1 MFPEVD
7 KNRMWNVSVVLYIAY
22 NLRKE
27 ARKQIRDG
35 QNTLIPIV
43 IRVKKQ
49 QSKRG
54 ISPIS
59 NNHGRVAKKGHKTTY
74 KLKRKGM

>member
-49 QSKRG
+49 QTKRG

-59 NNHGRVAKKGHKTTY
+59 NNHGRVAPLTS
-74 KLKRKGM
+74 